1 MSEKTPA
8 GALDI
13 QGLDCG
19 RLFNEIPCYI
29 SIQDRAN
36 HVLQANRKLI
46 EEFGDPTSKP
56 CYTVYKGR
64 TERCQECPVA
74 RTFEDGKEHITEETI
89 FDRHGM
95 PHVVVVNTRPL
106 RNDGAIIAVIQLFT
120 DITVQKELENRLH
133 DSLVRFHNL
142 FDLVP
147 CYISVQDREFHII
160 EANRLFRE
168 SFGGRAGE
176 RCYEIYKKRSAPCL
190 PCPVAETFQDGK
202 IHESEEVLIDNSG
215 KQVRVAVHT
224 APVIDAQGKITS
236 VMELS
241 DDITELRTLED
252 KLASLG
258 RLVGGIAHS
267 IKNVLE
273 GLRGGIYVGNVG
285 FRDNN
290 LTDIRTGWE
299 MVERNVA
306 RISGMIMDMLY
317 CAKERSPRR
326 LPVCLPKIAKEVLDL
341 LASRARDAGI
351 RLETEIGDIDTILGE
366 PRDIHALLSN
376 LVSNGIDA
384 CLSDQNEQNE
394 QKAYRVGTRIL
405 REGGR
410 AVIEV
415 QDNGT
420 GMDEDTAGKLFTTF
434 FSTKGTFGT
443 GLGLLVCRKVATEHG
458 GTISVRSVPGE
469 GSTFTVT
476 LPLEAKP

>member
-1 MSEKTPA
+1 MTEQGGTL
-8 GALDI
+8 GI

-19 RLFNEIPCYI
+19 RLFDEIPCFI
-29 SIQDRAN
+29 SIQDRMN

-46 EEFGDPTSKP
+46 EEFGDPVSKP
-56 CYTVYKGR
+56 CYAVYKGR
-64 TERCQECPVA
+64 TERCTECPVDH
-74 RTFEDGKEHITEETI
+74 TFEDGKEHVTEETI
-89 FDRHGM
+89 FDRQGM
-95 PHVVVVNTRPL
+95 PHEVVVNTRPL
-106 RNDGAIIAVIQLFT
+106 RNCEGAIVAVIQLFT
-120 DITVQKELENRLH
+120 DITLQKELENRLH

-147 CYISVQDREFHII
+147 CYISVQDCEFHII
-160 EANRLFRE
+160 GANRLFRE
-168 SFGGRAGE
+168 SFGARPGDH
-176 RCYEIYKKRSAPCL
+176 CYEIYKKRSAPCL
-190 PCPVAETFQDGK
+190 PCPVAETFQDGR
-202 IHESEEVLIDNSG
+202 IRESEEVLIDDSG
-215 KQVRVAVHT
+215 KQLRVVVHT
-224 APVIDAQGKITS
+224 APIRDAQGKITS

-241 DDITELRTLED
+241 DDITELRTLEE

-267 IKNVLE
+267 IKNILE

-290 LTDIRTGWE
+290 MTDIRTGWQ
-299 MVERNVA
+299 MVERNVT

-326 LPVCLPKIAKEVLDL
+326 LPVSLSKIAKEVLDL
-341 LASRARDAGI
+341 HRTRALDSAI
-351 RLETEIGDIDTILGE
+351 RLETEINDVDTILGE

-376 LVSNGIDA
+376 LISNGIDA
-384 CLSDQNEQNE
+384 CLADQIE
-394 QKAYRVGTRIL
+394 QKTHGVLTRIF
-405 REGGR
+405 REGDR

-420 GMDEDTAGKLFTTF
+420 GMDDETLGKLFATF
-434 FSTKGTFGT
+434 FSTKGSFGT
-443 GLGLLVCRKVATEHG
+443 GLGLLVCRKVSTEHG

-469 GSTFTVT
+469 GSTFTVK